1 MAKKK
6 ASKSQQKRVEV
17 QSPVDTACV
26 PNAAVIAGL
35 AAAVERIE
43 ALETQNA
50 LITESYKFAA
60 DQLRGL
66 YMCGP
71 IAIAFDAIHEKLS
84 K

>member
-17 QSPVDTACV
+17 QSPVNTTAL
-26 PNAAVIAGL
+26 IAGL

-43 ALETQNA
+43 VLEAQNV

>member
-17 QSPVDTACV
+17 QSPVNTTAL
-26 PNAAVIAGL
+26 IAGL

-71 IAIAFDAIHEKLS
+71 IAIAFDAIHGKLS

>member
-17 QSPVDTACV
+17 QSPVNTTAL
-26 PNAAVIAGL
+26 IAGL

>member
-17 QSPVDTACV
+17 QSPVNTTAL
-26 PNAAVIAGL
+26 IAGL

-43 ALETQNA
+43 VLEAQNA
-50 LITESYKFAA
+50 LITESYNFAA

>member
-17 QSPVDTACV
+17 QSPVNTTAL
-26 PNAAVIAGL
+26 IAGL
-35 AAAVERIE
+35 AAVVERIE
-43 ALETQNA
+43 VLEAQNA